1 MKVVQAAY
9 SLPLLLCVY
18 TPVGVTGFVVPG
30 LGCRSRHHQ
39 HYQDR
44 SSSSFVLALPS
55 AADDRSAA
63 AGTTAAGRGRAR
75 EIATQARRRARD
87 ARSRVRETLPPSNM
101 QGAVQAPPSREDE
114 TETVTTVQRRTTPR
128 QRRKKAPSTSQ
139 QGHVSRPRRPNS
151 EAAAARA
158 AIPRE
163 HQGGTNSRPPPPPE
177 DRKKMRRNSA
187 AAPAAAADGDTRDVN
202 ALVKKLLEEYCS
214 KAPLEEQWPPG
225 RRIRVR
231 GVEIFYKVVGDL
243 SEYGR
248 VISFDRPGFG
258 RTERVMPPAG
268 GLPWRLCSKTM
279 GENPYSADFAA
290 KVLFGVLDRLG
301 VDKVIVVAHSLGAQ
315 VALRAA
321 RSRPGMIRAMVLVA
335 PAVLNP
341 LDSKFVMGRDP
352 NANLFSAILNLR
364 TRVEMTAKLAA
375 FNLQLLQP
383 GEGPLHAVRNMTLN
397 GDVEERV
404 QQNFHDRSIT
414 LGRPEL
420 VAKYIEPLRDPLWDR
435 GLVHF
440 YKSLQGEVQPG
451 EQLLQNTLDVWKG
464 PSMIIT
470 GDDDPTVPTQSSIYV
485 AEAMEGRLV
494 VVESCSH
501 IPMDERAEGVI
512 GYLDSFI
519 PSPPHFPVSGSCVDV
534 FVVKVFSSAVLSF
547 ANSVEVEDAWQA
559 VGSSAKSWW

>member
-1 MKVVQAAY
+1 
-9 SLPLLLCVY
+9 
-18 TPVGVTGFVVPG
+18 
-30 LGCRSRHHQ
+30 
-39 HYQDR
+39 
-44 SSSSFVLALPS
+44 
-55 AADDRSAA
+55 
-63 AGTTAAGRGRAR
+63 AGRGRAR

-163 HQGGTNSRPPPPPE
+163 RRGGTNSRPPPPPE
-177 DRKKMRRNSA
+177 ARKKMRRNSA
-187 AAPAAAADGDTRDVN
+187 AAPAAPAAAADGETQDVN

-231 GVEIFYKVVGDL
+231 GVEIFYKVRRWRADTGSRSREGMRHTRKDRPTFVLLHGLAGSTASWDEVVGDL

-501 IPMDERAEGVI
+501 IPMDERAESVM

-519 PSPPHFPVSGSCVDV
+519 PSPPPPFPRLRLVCRRFRFQGLL
-534 FVVKVFSSAVLSF
+534 FRGAELRQQRRGRGR
-547 ANSVEVEDAWQA
+547 VESRRQQRQILV
-559 VGSSAKSWW
+559 

>member
-1 MKVVQAAY
+1 MKVVPAAC
-9 SLPLLLCVY
+9 SVQLLLCAH
-18 TPVGVTGFVVPG
+18 TPAGVTGFTVPG
-30 LGCRSRHHQ
+30 LGCRSQHHQ
-39 HYQDR
+39 RRQDR
-44 SSSSFVLALPS
+44 SSSFVLALPS
-55 AADDRSAA
+55 AADGRSAA

-101 QGAVQAPPSREDE
+101 QGGIQAPPFREDE
-114 TETVTTVQRRTTPR
+114 IATVSTVQRKTTPR

-139 QGHVSRPRRPNS
+139 QGDVRRPRRLNS
-151 EAAAARA
+151 VAAAATA

-163 HQGGTNSRPPPPPE
+163 RQGGTNSRPPPPPPE
-177 DRKKMRRNSA
+177 ARKKTRRINA
-187 AAPAAAADGDTRDVN
+187 AATATAPAPAPAANGETRDVN

-214 KAPLEEQWPPG
+214 KAPPEEQWPPG

-231 GVEIFYKVVGDL
+231 GVEIFYKDTGSRSREGMRHTRKDRPTFVLLHGLAGSTASWDEVVGDL

-301 VDKVIVVAHSLGAQ
+301 VDKVIVIAHSLGAQ

-321 RSRPGMIRAMVLVA
+321 RSRPGMVRAMVLVA

-470 GDDDPTVPTQSSIYV
+470 GDDDPTVPTQ
-485 AEAMEGRLV
+485 
-494 VVESCSH
+494 
-501 IPMDERAEGVI
+501 
-512 GYLDSFI
+512 
-519 PSPPHFPVSGSCVDV
+519 
-534 FVVKVFSSAVLSF
+534 
-547 ANSVEVEDAWQA
+547 
-559 VGSSAKSWW
+559 